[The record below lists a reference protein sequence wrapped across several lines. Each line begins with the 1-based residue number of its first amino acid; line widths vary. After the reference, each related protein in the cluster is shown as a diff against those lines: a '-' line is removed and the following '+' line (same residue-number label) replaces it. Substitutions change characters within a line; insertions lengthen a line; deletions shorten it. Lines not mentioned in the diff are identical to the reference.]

1 MPENKHLR
9 RALYCLYGAAAIAIA
24 WLVLRFLLPWLLP
37 FILAFVIAR
46 LMEPAVRFLSERY
59 SIRRGFASAMCTLVV
74 FAVLIALTSLIIGR
88 AVIELTALVKDL
100 PTLLGNITRT
110 VGVIGGKIDGFVK
123 SAPAEIQNYLNNAID
138 GFNAKSAQ
146 LPAELSGKVLDF
158 LSHAAKF
165 TPRLI
170 LFFFACALGSFFISC
185 GYKEF
190 TGFILRQVPKRRH
203 KSLGDFKNDLLAT
216 FGKWIKAEL
225 MLAGITFAEMTVAFL
240 ILRIEFAIL
249 LALLVAVVDLLPV
262 VGSGAVLIPWALVS
276 LIGGNYK
283 TAVTLA
289 SSTPSTSSSETCSN
303 KAHRPAD
310 RPAADCHAH
319 RHLRRVQR
327 HRRVGHDPFPHRAHH
342 GQAPQRQGVSET
354 VEVRRRAGNEI
365 KIIIGGNKAD
375 INRGQGAKG
384 YIE

>member
-1 MPENKHLR
+1 MNAIPQREVFMPENKHLR

-283 TAVTLA
+283 TAVTLGIVYA
-289 SSTPSTSSSETCSN
+289 VNIIVRNLLEPRLIGRQIGLPPIVTLI
-303 KAHRPAD
+303 AIY
-310 RPAADCHAH
+310 
-319 RHLRRVQR
+319 
-327 HRRVGHDPFPHRAHH
+327 VGYSAI
-342 GQAPQRQGVSET
+342 GVSGMILFPIALIM
-354 VEVRRRAGNEI
+354 VKHLN
-365 KIIIGGNKAD
+365 D
-375 INRGQGAKG
+375 KG
-384 YIE
+384 I